1 MPLNSGFK
9 KGSVMIKNCENM
21 EQAKA
26 ESRRLSKET
35 GDIYCAMKWKGEWII
50 YALGFGPVVT
60 EEEDA

>member
-1 MPLNSGFK
+1 
-9 KGSVMIKNCENM
+9 MIKNCENM